1 MIAVRLREVEGA
13 VAQGALAAAQ
23 AVAQIAPIL
32 LGLILLSPLLA
43 GVGALVLVPFAVGL
57 SALRRRWRAAQAGAQ
72 AAAEAL
78 HASVDELVRNI
89 DLWRAYG
96 ATPRLDAIVD
106 ATAHRAARA
115 SARAEATRAALSSM
129 NEILGALALV
139 GVVAVA
145 GRLGATF
152 GDGTLIAFAAMCFMA
167 YRPLRDLGD
176 ARAWL
181 ERGALA
187 LAPLLDLPE
196 ALEAAPT
203 QQTPRRFSGS
213 RLEFCRFGARARGP
227 RTSLFAEP
235 GEIVAIMGPSGSGK
249 TTLLRV
255 LLGLEP
261 AVGRLLHGDED
272 LTHAPVGPAHR
283 PFAWVPQDAPLVTGT
298 VLENVALLSGDERAA
313 ASALA
318 WVGASS
324 LIDSG
329 LVGPA
334 GRELS
339 GGERRLVAI
348 ARALATDLPVLL
360 IDEPC
365 AGLDAGA
372 RARVLGAL
380 RSLRGRRTLL
390 VVTHED
396 DVAGLADRV
405 VRIGEDAAGREA
417 AE

>member
-1 MIAVRLREVEGA
+1 
-13 VAQGALAAAQ
+13 
-23 AVAQIAPIL
+23 
-32 LGLILLSPLLA
+32 
-43 GVGALVLVPFAVGL
+43 
-57 SALRRRWRAAQAGAQ
+57 
-72 AAAEAL
+72 
-78 HASVDELVRNI
+78 
-89 DLWRAYG
+89 
-96 ATPRLDAIVD
+96 
-106 ATAHRAARA
+106 
-115 SARAEATRAALSSM
+115 
-129 NEILGALALV
+129 
-139 GVVAVA
+139 
-145 GRLGATF
+145 
-152 GDGTLIAFAAMCFMA
+152 
-167 YRPLRDLGD
+167 
-176 ARAWL
+176 
-181 ERGALA
+181 
-187 LAPLLDLPE
+187 
-196 ALEAAPT
+196 
-203 QQTPRRFSGS
+203 
-213 RLEFCRFGARARGP
+213 
-227 RTSLFAEP
+227 
-235 GEIVAIMGPSGSGK
+235 
-249 TTLLRV
+249 
-255 LLGLEP
+255 
-261 AVGRLLHGDED
+261 
-272 LTHAPVGPAHR
+272 VGPAHR